1 MMPSWP
7 CCSARYAKNRS
18 YGGKAQRHL
27 EQAVL
32 GASDRITL
40 QEAHLRLAQMYE
52 VLGQPEAAATHFRL
66 CALTTQVPNS
76 KSSK

>member
-1 MMPSWP
+1 
-7 CCSARYAKNRS
+7 
-18 YGGKAQRHL
+18 
-27 EQAVL
+27 
-32 GASDRITL
+32 L

-76 KSSK
+76 KSSN